1 MEARFFFF
9 PGIRKTGFFIHP
21 FIFIHLTQIGI
32 LFFFRHQNKIVP
44 IRKAKKNV
52 IWILPWYDM
61 LFFPFIPF
69 RISRGLTNSTADLD
83 ESFSSYK
90 CV

>member
-1 MEARFFFF
+1 
-9 PGIRKTGFFIHP
+9 
-21 FIFIHLTQIGI
+21 
-32 LFFFRHQNKIVP
+32 
-44 IRKAKKNV
+44 
-52 IWILPWYDM
+52 M

-90 CV
+90 CVKDASRT